1 MKFLLIITCV
11 LIGIIVLLFLLAVW
25 ISADYEEKHLKID
38 NSDGHLICG
47 NTNQPCIKDAIY
59 MGGNDCV
66 ECPYGELKGE

>member
-1 MKFLLIITCV
+1 MKILIIIVCA
-11 LIGIIVLLFLLAVW
+11 LIGIIVLTFLLLAFG
-25 ISADYEEKHLKID
+25 SACYEEKHLKID

-47 NTNQPCIKDAIY
+47 NTNQPCIKDVIY